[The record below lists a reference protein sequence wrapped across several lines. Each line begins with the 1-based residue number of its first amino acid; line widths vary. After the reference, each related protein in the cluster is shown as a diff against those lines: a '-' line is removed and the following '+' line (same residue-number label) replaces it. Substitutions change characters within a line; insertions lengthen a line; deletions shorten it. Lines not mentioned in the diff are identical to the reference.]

1 MSFELILPFFPAP
14 IQALML
20 DESVSDLCINGDRA
34 VFVERNGAMQLVDGV
49 TMMRDHLNAAI
60 EQIARVL
67 GRDITEQDPLQD
79 LRLPNGSRVAAV
91 YQPCSPNGATV
102 TIRKF
107 NRWFTTSEL
116 VEMGTLPAGVRDVV
130 VDAILARRNLL
141 ISGGTGS
148 GKSTLLNAFARHI
161 PSADRLIVIEKPIE
175 LQIDHENAVRWE
187 AIDELPGRRPVH
199 VAHLV
204 TAALRHR
211 PDRIIVGEVRDQ
223 SAYDMLQAMNTG
235 HSGSMTTTHADSAT
249 QALNRIADLAL
260 SAHSNLDHQ
269 FVRSQTAD
277 ALHFVLQINRQRDG
291 IRRVTE
297 LVKVFGYD
305 TARHAFDVE
314 QVYRSEVNLPYEF
327 SKKGDRFAQTSSG
340 R

>member
-1 MSFELILPFFPAP
+1 VSFELILPFFPAC

-20 DESVSDLCINGDRA
+20 DESVSDLCINGDRG
-34 VFVERNGAMQLVDGV
+34 VFVERNGTMQTVEGV
-49 TMMRDHLNAAI
+49 TMPREHLNAAI

-79 LRLPNGSRVAAV
+79 LRLPNGSRVGAV

-107 NRWFTTSEL
+107 NRWFTTDEL
-116 VEMGTLPAGVRDVV
+116 VQMGTLPASAREIV
-130 VDAILARRNLL
+130 VDAILERRNVL

-148 GKSTLLNAFARHI
+148 GKSTTLNAFVAHI
-161 PSADRLIVIEKPIE
+161 PGADRLIVIEKPIE
-175 LQIDHENAVRWE
+175 LQIDRANAVRWE
-187 AIDELPGRRPVH
+187 AIDELPGRPAIT

-211 PDRIIVGEVRDQ
+211 PDRIIIGEVRDY

-235 HSGSMTTTHADSAT
+235 HSGSMTTTHADSALL
-249 QALNRIADLAL
+249 ALNRISDLAL

-277 ALHFVLQINRQRDG
+277 ALHYVLQINRQRG
-291 IRRVTE
+291 GERRVTE
-297 LVKVFGYD
+297 LVRVHGYD
-305 TARHAFDVE
+305 TSRQRFEIHARTMEFYAARYPVSTKVVE
-314 QVYRSEVNLPYEF
+314 IEC
-327 SKKGDRFAQTSSG
+327 
-340 R
+340 

>member
-20 DESVSDLCINGDRA
+20 DESVSDLCINGDRG
-34 VFVERNGAMQLVDGV
+34 VFVERNGSMQLVEGV

-79 LRLPNGSRVAAV
+79 LRLANGSRVAAV

-107 NRWFTTSEL
+107 NRWFTTDEL
-116 VEMGTLPAGVRDVV
+116 VEIETLPESVRDSIVS
-130 VDAILARRNLL
+130 AILDRRNVL

-148 GKSTLLNAFARHI
+148 GKSTLLNAFVAHV
-161 PSADRLIVIEKPIE
+161 PEAERLIVIEKPLE
-175 LQIDHENAVRWE
+175 LQIDHANAVRWE
-187 AIDELPGRRPVH
+187 AIDELPRRPAVT

-211 PDRIIVGEVRDQ
+211 PDRIIVGEVRDH

-235 HSGSMTTTHADSAT
+235 HSGSMTTTHADSALL
-249 QALNRIADLAL
+249 ALNRIADLAL
-260 SAHSNLDHQ
+260 SAHSNLDHG

-277 ALHFVLQINRQRDG
+277 ALHYVVQVCRQRDG
-291 IRRVTE
+291 MRRVTE
-297 LVKVFGYD
+297 LAQVCGYD
-305 TARHAFDVE
+305 TTRHAFDVE
-314 QVYRSEVNLPYEF
+314 HIYRYEPESSDEVY
-327 SKKGDRFAQTSSG
+327 KKGGRFAQTSSG

>member
-20 DESVSDLCINGDRA
+20 DESVSDLCINGDRG
-34 VFVERNGAMQLVDGV
+34 VFVERNGSMQLVEGV
-49 TMMRDHLNAAI
+49 RMMRDHLNAAI

-107 NRWFTTSEL
+107 NRWFTTDEL
-116 VEMGTLPAGVRDVV
+116 VEIKTLPESVRDSIVT
-130 VDAILARRNLL
+130 AILDRRNVL

-148 GKSTLLNAFARHI
+148 GKSTLLNAFVAHV
-161 PSADRLIVIEKPIE
+161 PKAERLIVIEKPLE
-175 LQIDHENAVRWE
+175 LQIDHANAVRWE
-187 AIDELPGRRPVH
+187 AIDELPGRPPIT

-211 PDRIIVGEVRDQ
+211 PDRIIVGEVRDH

-235 HSGSMTTTHADSAT
+235 HSGSMTTTHADSASL
-249 QALNRIADLAL
+249 ALNRIADLAL
-260 SAHSNLDHQ
+260 SAHSNLDHA

-277 ALHFVLQINRQRDG
+277 ALHYVVQVCRQRDG

-297 LVKVFGYD
+297 LVKVRGYD
-305 TARHAFDVE
+305 RTRHAFDVE
-314 QVYRSEVNLPYEF
+314 HIYRYEPGSSDEVH
-327 SKKGDRFAQTSSG
+327 KKGDRFAQTSSG